1 MGDMGDDFNALRK
14 YKQEKRASNRV
25 TSADLLTKAGI
36 PYEVRN
42 GGAHLILKVE
52 DYFIDFWP
60 GTGKWATRGF
70 RFSLVGRGVHG
81 LIRHI
86 KESSNAS

>member
-1 MGDMGDDFNALRK
+1 MSDMGDDFNALRK
-14 YKQEKRASNRV
+14 FKQEKRASNRA

-42 GGAHLILKVE
+42 GGAHLILKVG

-60 GTGKWATRGF
+60 GTGKWITRGY
-70 RFSLVGRGVHG
+70 RFTVTSRGVQK
-81 LIRHI
+81 LI
-86 KESSNAS
+86 KYVQEKQP